1 MSRRGGEWYAVQFP
15 LGNRGKASG
24 MRYLAVLLS
33 ALWLIVPGMPS
44 AEGAAPAAGMGLV
57 YAITEAAAGPRTT
70 TVYLHAADSG
80 ERRTLYRDASD
91 ENRILLRIA
100 ASDVVGAARTVPPG
114 DVYLI
119 MGEASMGD
127 LSMGADALCRLR
139 VAAAGEEQA
148 PPEPIL
154 VIPLCFSD
162 ASPYGLW
169 NRAPIFAVSPG
180 AKRVALYALRAG
192 DVRFAGPAIRVLAA
206 DGTEEWRIMLDDP
219 ALYVAD
225 LAWSPDGRFLAYTVM
240 PQGDEHTLDDAL
252 LPKAGLYLAD
262 LDVRTTWLVH
272 RCYAD
277 AVAWGPSPDR
287 VTVAARAN
295 DFWSQRYVAQVVSAR
310 SGERIEEFSLPSR
323 VSAAAYSSDG
333 KWLAVQAA
341 SGDSQQIWLYP
352 STEGWG
358 QLFHEVAAESG
369 RLSLLGWGGAT
380 GAEVEP

>member
-1 MSRRGGEWYAVQFP
+1 
-15 LGNRGKASG
+15 

-33 ALWLIVPGMPS
+33 ALWLIAPGMPS

-57 YAITEAAAGPRTT
+57 YAITEVTAEPRTT
-70 TVYLHAADSG
+70 TIYLHAADSG

-91 ENRILLRIA
+91 ENRILARIA
-100 ASDVVGAARTVPPG
+100 SSDVLGAARAVPPM

-139 VAAAGEEQA
+139 IPEAGEEQA
-148 PPEPIL
+148 APEPIL

-169 NRAPIFAVSPG
+169 NRAPVFAVSPK
-180 AKRVALYALRAG
+180 AERVALCALRAG
-192 DVRFAGPAIRVLAA
+192 DVRFARPAIRVLGS
-206 DGTEEWRIMLDDP
+206 DGTEGWRILLDDRD
-219 ALYVAD
+219 LYVAD
-225 LAWSPDGRFLAYTVM
+225 LAWSPDGRWLAYAVM
-240 PQGDEHTLDDAL
+240 PQGDEHTLDDAQ

-262 LDVRTTWLVH
+262 LEARTTRLIH

-277 AVAWGPSPDR
+277 AVAWGPGPDR

-295 DFWSQRYVAQVVSAR
+295 DFWSQRYVAQVLAVP
-310 SGERIEEFSLPSR
+310 SGEKVEEFSLPSR
-323 VSAAAYSSDG
+323 VSSATYSSDG

-358 QLFHEVAAESG
+358 QLFHEVRTESG
-369 RLSLLGWGGAT
+369 RLSLLGWAGVPGAGT
-380 GAEVEP
+380 EP

>member
-1 MSRRGGEWYAVQFP
+1 
-15 LGNRGKASG
+15 

-33 ALWLIVPGMPS
+33 ALWLIAPGMPS
-44 AEGAAPAAGMGLV
+44 AEGAAPAAGMSLV

-80 ERRTLYRDASD
+80 ERRTLYDDASD

-100 ASDVVGAARTVPPG
+100 ASDVVGAARTAPPG

-139 VAAAGEEQA
+139 VAEAGEEQA
-148 PPEPIL
+148 PAEPIL

-180 AKRVALYALRAG
+180 AKRFALYALRAG

-225 LAWSPDGRFLAYTVM
+225 LAWSPDGRFLAYAVM

-252 LPKAGLYLAD
+252 LSKAGLYLAD
-262 LDVRTTWLVH
+262 LDVRTGPQSGPGDRRRTCQRLLES
-272 RCYAD
+272 
-277 AVAWGPSPDR
+277 AVC
-287 VTVAARAN
+287 
-295 DFWSQRYVAQVVSAR
+295 R
-310 SGERIEEFSLPSR
+310 SGALCSLGREDRGVLPTQ
-323 VSAAAYSSDG
+323 SSLG
-333 KWLAVQAA
+333 RRLLQRR
-341 SGDSQQIWLYP
+341 
-352 STEGWG
+352 
-358 QLFHEVAAESG
+358 EVAGRSG
-369 RLSLLGWGGAT
+369 REWRQPAGLALSFD
-380 GAEVEP
+380 